1 MSSLNEDQKKA
12 AAHQRG
18 HAVVLAGPGAGKTST
33 LIARH
38 AVLLSRDVSPLNIF
52 VVTFTQKATEEI
64 RTRLAERAGNRPWI
78 GTFHSHCLRL
88 LKRFHTEAG
97 LPKTFKVLDPGGQL
111 RALRE
116 MGVDWNQDDGDLLE
130 MFSRW
135 KDALVTPDQAIA
147 EAQRK
152 SNPTEK
158 RAAEHYRDYEQ
169 HLEQKGN
176 LDFSDL
182 VIRGLDLLKHADS
195 VKTYVA
201 ENLPYALVD
210 EFQDVNR
217 VQVEFLQAMAD
228 AGSMIWAVGDDD
240 QALYG
245 WRGSNV
251 HYTVHFENYFAPAA
265 KYTLRANYRCDPAIL
280 RAAMVL
286 IANNKQRV
294 RKELVAVKKHGPNNL
309 VRVSA
314 FKDEREEATWIATSI
329 ENYLSKGAKA
339 RDIGIL
345 VRTSSLSAHLQQAL
359 ELKKIS
365 MSLTGAMNFWDT
377 PEVKA
382 VCDLLEAVETG
393 DEKVGYRYKG
403 GADFIRT
410 MEGLSPERTAVPVAQ
425 FLAAQPPINSNSEKI
440 ASWADSVEAIAAMS
454 SVFPSAVAFKVHVS
468 AMSAMISTQATD
480 GVSLTTIH
488 SSKGLEYRHVFIP
501 GCEAAIMPHRKST
514 DIEEERRLFYV
525 ALTRSKGA
533 VDVSFSRMRAGRKQ
547 QPSPFLAEINAAGPS
562 CVVWA
567 KGAALTPA
575 KDDPKPGARS
585 APERSAPIGRVA
597 ERPKGLPTVYYRKDG
612 SRTLVPP
619 EE

>member
-1 MSSLNEDQKKA
+1 MSSLNEDQKRA

-18 HAVVLAGPGAGKTST
+18 HAVVLAGPGTGKTST

-38 AVLLSRDVSPLNIF
+38 AVLRSRDVSPLNIF
-52 VVTFTQKATEEI
+52 VVTFTQKAAEEI
-64 RTRLAERAGNRPWI
+64 RNRLGDRAGSRPWI

-88 LKRFHTEAG
+88 LKRFHEEAG
-97 LPKTFKVLDPGGQL
+97 LPKTFRVLDPGGQQ

-135 KDALVTPDQAIA
+135 KDALVSPEQAIA

-158 RAAEHYRDYEQ
+158 RAAEHYEQYEA
-169 HLEQKGN
+169 HLAQKGN

-182 VIRGLDLLKHADS
+182 VIRGLELMKNSDEVRQYIAK
-195 VKTYVA
+195 
-201 ENLPYALVD
+201 NLPYALVD

-217 VQVEFLQAMAD
+217 VQVELLQAMAA
-228 AGSMIWAVGDDD
+228 AGTMIWAVGDDD

-251 HYTVHFENYFAPAA
+251 FYTVQFDNYFSPAS
-265 KYTLRANYRCDPAIL
+265 KYTLKANYRCDPAIL
-280 RAAMVL
+280 RAASIL
-286 IANNKQRV
+286 IANNKHRV
-294 RKELVAVKKHGPNNL
+294 RKELVASRPHGQNNL
-309 VRVSA
+309 IRVSA
-314 FKDEREEATWIATSI
+314 FKDEREEATWIASSI
-329 ENYLSKGAKA
+329 ENYLAKGAKA

-345 VRTSSLSAHLQQAL
+345 VRTSSLTAHIQQAL
-359 ELKKIS
+359 ELRKIS
-365 MSLTGAMNFWDT
+365 MSLTGSMNFWDT

-382 VCDLLEAVETG
+382 VCDLLEAVESG

-410 MEGLSPERTAVPVAQ
+410 MEGLGPERTAVPVAQ
-425 FLAAQPPINSNSEKI
+425 FLAAQPPANSNSEKI
-440 ASWADSVEAIAAMS
+440 ASWADSVEAIASMS
-454 SVFPSAVAFKVHVS
+454 SVFPSAAAFKVHVTT
-468 AMSAMISTQATD
+468 MSAMVSTQAAD

-488 SSKGLEYRHVFIP
+488 SAKGLEYRHVFIP
-501 GCEAAIMPHRKST
+501 GCEASIMPHRKST
-514 DIEEERRLFYV
+514 DQEEERRLFYV

-533 VDVSFSRMRAGRKQ
+533 VDASFSRFRAGRKQ
-547 QPSPFLAEINAAGPS
+547 QASPFLAEINAAGPG

-567 KGAALTPA
+567 KGANSDVTKEEPA
-575 KDDPKPGARS
+575 PSTR
-585 APERSAPIGRVA
+585 APERSAPTGRVA

>member
-1 MSSLNEDQKKA
+1 MSSLNEDQKRA

-18 HAVVLAGPGAGKTST
+18 HAVVLAGPGTGKTST

-38 AVLLSRDVSPLNIF
+38 AVLVSRGVSPQNIF
-52 VVTFTQKATEEI
+52 VVTFTQKAAEEI
-64 RTRLAERAGNRPWI
+64 RNRLGDRAGGRPWI

-88 LKRFHTEAG
+88 LKRFNEEAG
-97 LPKTFKVLDPGGQL
+97 LPKTFKVIDTGGQQ

-135 KDALVTPDQAIA
+135 KDAMVSPDQAIA
-147 EAQRK
+147 DAQGK

-158 RAAEHYRDYEQ
+158 RAAEHYRDYEE
-169 HLEQKGN
+169 HLARKGN

-182 VIRGLDLLKHADS
+182 VIRGLDLMKRSDEARR
-195 VKTYVA
+195 YIQ

-210 EFQDVNR
+210 EFQDVNK
-217 VQVEFLQAMAD
+217 VQVELLQAMAA
-228 AGSMIWAVGDDD
+228 AGTAIWAVGDDD

-251 HYTVHFENYFAPAA
+251 FYTVQFENYFAPAA
-265 KYTLRANYRCDPAIL
+265 RYTLKSNYRCDPAIL
-280 RAAMVL
+280 KTALVL
-286 IANNKQRV
+286 IGNNKHRV
-294 RKELVAVKKHGPNNL
+294 RKELLATRPHGQNNL

-314 FKDEREEATWIATSI
+314 FKDEREEATWIASSI
-329 ENYLSKGAKA
+329 EGYLKKGAKA
-339 RDIGIL
+339 KDIGIL
-345 VRTSSLSAHLQQAL
+345 VRTSSLTAHIQQAL

-365 MSLTGAMNFWDT
+365 MSLTGSMNFWDT

-382 VCDLLEAVETG
+382 VCDLLEAVENG
-393 DEKVGYRYKG
+393 DERVGYRYKG

-410 MEGLSPERTAVPVAQ
+410 MEGLGPERTAVPVAQ
-425 FLAAQPPINSNSEKI
+425 FLAMQPPQNSNSEKI
-440 ASWADSVEAIAAMS
+440 ASWADSVEAIASMS
-454 SVFPSAVAFKVHVS
+454 AVFPTAAAFKVHVS
-468 AMSAMISTQATD
+468 TMSAMVSTQAAD

-514 DIEEERRLFYV
+514 DQEEERRLFYV

-533 VDVSFSRMRAGRKQ
+533 VDASFCRSRAARKQ
-547 QPSPFLAEINAAGPS
+547 QPSPFLAEINAAGAN

-567 KGAALTPA
+567 KGSRGDPA
-575 KDDPKPGARS
+575 KEETKPTAR
-585 APERSAPIGRVA
+585 AQERSAPTGRVA

>member
-1 MSSLNEDQKKA
+1 
-12 AAHQRG
+12 
-18 HAVVLAGPGAGKTST
+18 
-33 LIARH
+33 
-38 AVLLSRDVSPLNIF
+38 VLLSRNVSAQNIF
-52 VVTFTQKATEEI
+52 IVTFTQKAAEEI
-64 RTRLAERAGNRPWI
+64 RSRLGDRSGNRPWI

-88 LKRFHTEAG
+88 LKRFHEEAG
-97 LPKTFKVLDPGGQL
+97 LPKTFRVLDPGGQQK
-111 RALRE
+111 ALRD

-135 KDALVTPDQAIA
+135 KDALVTPEEAIA

-158 RAAEHYRDYEQ
+158 RAAEHYRQYEE
-169 HLEQKGN
+169 HLAIKGN

-182 VIRGLDLLKHADS
+182 VIRGMGLIKKSHE
-195 VKTYVA
+195 VKRYIQET
-201 ENLPYALVD
+201 LPFALVD

-217 VQVEFLQAMAD
+217 VQVELLQAMAQ
-228 AGSMIWAVGDDD
+228 AGTKIWAVGDDD

-251 HYTVHFENYFAPAA
+251 FYTVQFDNYFSPAS
-265 KYTLRANYRCDPAIL
+265 KYTLKSNYRCDPAII
-280 RAAMVL
+280 RAASTL
-286 IANNKQRV
+286 IANNKHRV
-294 RKELVAVKKHGPNNL
+294 RKELIATRQHGRNNL
-309 VRVSA
+309 IRVSA

-329 ENYLSKGAKA
+329 VGYIEKGARA

-345 VRTSSLSAHLQQAL
+345 VRTSSLTAHIQQAL
-359 ELKKIS
+359 ELRKIS

-377 PEVKA
+377 PEVRA
-382 VCDLLEAVETG
+382 VCDLLDAVENG

-410 MEGLSPERTAVPVAQ
+410 MEGLGPERTARPIAQ
-425 FLAAQPPINSNSEKI
+425 FLAAQPPANSNSEKI
-440 ASWADSVEAIAAMS
+440 ASWADAVEAIASMS
-454 SVFPSAVAFKVHVS
+454 AVFPTASAFRVHVS
-468 AMSAMISTQATD
+468 TMSAMVSTQSSE

-488 SSKGLEYRHVFIP
+488 SAKGLEYRHVFIP

-514 DIEEERRLFYV
+514 DQEEERRLFYV

-533 VDVSFSRMRAGRKQ
+533 VDASFSRFRAGRKQ
-547 QPSPFLAEINAAGPS
+547 QPSPFLAEINAAGPN
-562 CVVWA
+562 CVIWA
-567 KGAALTPA
+567 KGANGDQTKEEDAPVTR
-575 KDDPKPGARS
+575 KPDRT
-585 APERSAPIGRVA
+585 INTGRVA